1 MLQFYNSRSMQPV
14 LVLQRVR
21 MTKSK
26 VSFSYESKKRV
37 AMSPHQQ
44 FHIETVYL
52 CDFLTIQLSRD
63 MKLKES
69 LHQFDNISDTLNIA
83 LSSP

>member
-1 MLQFYNSRSMQPV
+1 
-14 LVLQRVR
+14 
-21 MTKSK
+21 
-26 VSFSYESKKRV
+26 
-37 AMSPHQQ
+37 MSPHQQ

>member
-1 MLQFYNSRSMQPV
+1 
-14 LVLQRVR
+14 
-21 MTKSK
+21 
-26 VSFSYESKKRV
+26 
-37 AMSPHQQ
+37 MSPHQQ
-44 FHIETVYL
+44 VHIETVYL